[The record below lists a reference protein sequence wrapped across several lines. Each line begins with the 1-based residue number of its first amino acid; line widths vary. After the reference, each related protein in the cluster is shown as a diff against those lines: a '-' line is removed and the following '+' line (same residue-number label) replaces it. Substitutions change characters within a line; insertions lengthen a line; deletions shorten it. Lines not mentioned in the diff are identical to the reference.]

1 MPSACS
7 VDAQRLFT
15 ECPLDGQDRPPD
27 GLLQNGL
34 CDFIPNPAC
43 QSFFLFI
50 VCICILYIL
59 EELVLK
65 FWNFSLLNRLKAEF
79 NDVSCDLWYFYDT
92 SCKINEKISF
102 LYCAVYQMFIRI
114 SYKIMILWYF
124 FPQKTFMRRQLF
136 SIHLSYYPAQVSQVL
151 SHTPWRLKSSVR

>member
-1 MPSACS
+1 MHLQGAQESPDFWALCAHRMGNQCPSLVLLMPDACS

-50 VCICILYIL
+50 VCIGILYNTGRVGAK
-59 EELVLK
+59 VLK
-65 FWNFSLLNRLKAEF
+65 L
-79 NDVSCDLWYFYDT
+79 
-92 SCKINEKISF
+92 
-102 LYCAVYQMFIRI
+102 
-114 SYKIMILWYF
+114 
-124 FPQKTFMRRQLF
+124 
-136 SIHLSYYPAQVSQVL
+136 
-151 SHTPWRLKSSVR
+151 

>member
-1 MPSACS
+1 MHKSKAADLQGVPKNRLTFGHSMPIARAINAHRLFSRCPSLVQSMPDACS

-50 VCICILYIL
+50 VCIGILYIL

-65 FWNFSLLNRLKAEF
+65 FSKL
-79 NDVSCDLWYFYDT
+79 
-92 SCKINEKISF
+92 
-102 LYCAVYQMFIRI
+102 
-114 SYKIMILWYF
+114 
-124 FPQKTFMRRQLF
+124 
-136 SIHLSYYPAQVSQVL
+136 
-151 SHTPWRLKSSVR
+151 

>member
-1 MPSACS
+1 MHKSKAADLQGVPRNRLTFGHFVNTAR
-7 VDAQRLFT
+7 AINARRLFT

-50 VCICILYIL
+50 VCIGILYIQ

-65 FWNFSLLNRLKAEF
+65 F
-79 NDVSCDLWYFYDT
+79 
-92 SCKINEKISF
+92 
-102 LYCAVYQMFIRI
+102 FI
-114 SYKIMILWYF
+114 K
-124 FPQKTFMRRQLF
+124 QE
-136 SIHLSYYPAQVSQVL
+136 
-151 SHTPWRLKSSVR
+151 